1 MPSESE
7 FHTLKVSRVIDET
20 HDTRSFVLEIPP
32 DLAQTF
38 VYRAGQFCTFQAEI
52 DGEQLGRCYSMSSS
66 PDVGDPM
73 TVTVKRVVGGRMSNW
88 MNETV
93 VPGSHL
99 EVLRPAGLFVLRD
112 SDQPIVAFAGGSGI
126 TPILSIVKSALAKT
140 EREILLVYA
149 NKTREVV
156 IFRDGLDRLVADANG
171 RLEVHF
177 HLDAES
183 GFLDAAQC
191 AALVGDRTGG
201 DFYVCGPAPYMDVVE
216 AGLATCG
223 ISDEQLFI
231 ERFDFDDSDS
241 STSEDSVPSLLTIRL
256 GKREHEIPYQAGD
269 TILDAARRA
278 GLSDAPFSCQRGSCA
293 TCMAQLVEGSASMRV
308 NNALTEEEVADG
320 FVLTCQA
327 LPSGERVVVNYDF

>member
-1 MPSESE
+1 MPSDNE
-7 FHTLKVSRVIDET
+7 FHTLTVSRVIDET

-38 VYRAGQFCTFQAEI
+38 AYSAGQFCTFQATS

-73 TVTVKRVVGGRMSNW
+73 TVTVKRVEGGRMSNW
-88 MNETV
+88 MNDTLV
-93 VPGSHL
+93 AGSDL
-99 EVLRPAGLFVLRD
+99 EVLRPAGLFVLRQ

-126 TPILSIVKSALAKT
+126 TPILSIVKSALAET
-140 EREILLVYA
+140 QREILLVYA
-149 NKTREVV
+149 SKTREDV
-156 IFRDGLDRLVADANG
+156 IFRDALDRLVAEADG
-171 RLEVHF
+171 RLVVHS

-183 GFLDAAQC
+183 GFLDAANC
-191 AALVGDRTGG
+191 AALIGDRTGG
-201 DFYVCGPAPYMDVVE
+201 DFYVCGPPPYMDVVE
-216 AGLATCG
+216 AALASRG
-223 ISDEQLFI
+223 IGDAQLFI
-231 ERFDFDDSDS
+231 ERFDFDESDS
-241 STSEDSVPSLLTIRL
+241 QTSEDTVPATLTIRL

-293 TCMAQLVEGSASMRV
+293 TCMAQLAEGSASMRV
-308 NNALTEEEVADG
+308 NNALTEAEVADG

-327 LPSGERVVVNYDF
+327 LPSGERIVVDYDF